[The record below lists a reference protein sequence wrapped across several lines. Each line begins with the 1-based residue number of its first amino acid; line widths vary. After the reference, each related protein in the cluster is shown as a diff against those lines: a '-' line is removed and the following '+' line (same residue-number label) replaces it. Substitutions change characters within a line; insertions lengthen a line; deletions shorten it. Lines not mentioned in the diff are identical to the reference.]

1 MRWNRERPTRAL
13 VTGGGGGIGRA
24 LGMAL
29 AKEGIPLVISDR
41 SLEAAE
47 SARSEIQA
55 AHPAASVSA
64 RALDVTRLADFQR
77 AVAEEGP
84 FDLLVNN
91 AGLGQVG
98 EVRDL
103 SMSDWEPLL
112 AVNLRGVIHGV
123 QTLYPAMAARGRG
136 WILNVASG
144 AGLAPRPGMTPYATT
159 KAAVIGLSA
168 SLRAEAGPLGVSVSC
183 ACPGYVGTGI
193 QDASRFVGVSRE
205 RLLEGIPL
213 RPLSAE
219 ACASR
224 LLRGLAR
231 ERALILPNRVTRLE
245 WWLGR
250 LSPWLGGVL
259 GRWRGGRIRAAR
271 IATSVAAEPAP
282 AGHERTISSPAGVA

>member
-1 MRWNRERPTRAL
+1 VRWRGGRPTRAL

-24 LGMAL
+24 LGHAI
-29 AKEGIPLVISDR
+29 AAEGIALVLSDR
-41 SLEAAE
+41 SLPAAEAAR
-47 SARSEIQA
+47 AEIQG
-55 AHPAASVSA
+55 AHPEAEVSA
-64 RALDVTRLADFQR
+64 LELDVTDPAAFERALAE
-77 AVAEEGP
+77 VGP
-84 FDLLVNN
+84 CDLLVNN

-103 SMSDWEPLL
+103 SLEDWEPLL

-123 QTLYPAMAARGRG
+123 QALYPAMAERGRG

-168 SLRAEAGPLGVSVSC
+168 SLRAEAGPLGVQVSC
-183 ACPGYVGTGI
+183 ACPGFVGTGI

-205 RLLEGIPL
+205 RLLGGIPL

-219 ACASR
+219 ACAER

-231 ERALILPNRVTRLE
+231 DEALILPNRVTRLE

-259 GRWRGGRIRAAR
+259 GRWRGERIRAAR
-271 IATSVAAEPAP
+271 ISEDPEPLAPTPALRGAA
-282 AGHERTISSPAGVA
+282 

>member
-1 MRWNRERPTRAL
+1 MRWRGPRPTRAL

-24 LGMAL
+24 LGL
-29 AKEGIPLVISDR
+29 AIAAEGISLVLSDR
-41 SLEAAE
+41 SQEVAEATRAAVLRVYPEAE
-47 SARSEIQA
+47 VVA
-55 AHPAASVSA
+55 V
-64 RALDVTRLADFQR
+64 ALDVTDPAAFTRVLQ
-77 AVAEEGP
+77 AVGP
-84 FDLLVNN
+84 CDLLVNN

-103 SMSDWEPLL
+103 SLEDWEPLL

-123 QTLYPAMAARGRG
+123 QALYPTMAERGRG

-159 KAAVIGLSA
+159 KAAVIGLSS
-168 SLRAEAGPLGVSVSC
+168 SLRAEAGPLGVRVCC

-205 RLLEGIPL
+205 RLLGGIPL

-219 ACASR
+219 ACAER

-231 ERALILPNRVTRLE
+231 DRALILPNRVTRLE

-271 IATSVAAEPAP
+271 ISATPEPSEP
-282 AGHERTISSPAGVA
+282 SEPLLAGVV

>member
-1 MRWNRERPTRAL
+1 MRWRGGRPTRAL

-24 LGMAL
+24 LCLAL
-29 AKEGIPLVISDR
+29 AAEGIPLVVSDR
-41 SLEAAE
+41 ALEAAE
-47 SARSEIQA
+47 ATRSALLGAFPQA
-55 AHPAASVSA
+55 PVVAV
-64 RALDVTRLADFQR
+64 ALDVTAPEAFR
-77 AVAEEGP
+77 AVQLEHGP

-103 SMSDWEPLL
+103 SLEDWEPLL

-123 QTLYPAMAARGRG
+123 QALYPEMAARGRG

-168 SLRAEAGPLGVSVSC
+168 SLRAEAGPLGVRVSC

-205 RLLEGIPL
+205 RLLGGIPL

-219 ACASR
+219 ACAQR

-231 ERALILPNRVTRLE
+231 DQALILPNRVTRLE

-271 IATSVAAEPAP
+271 LPEPRPALVAA
-282 AGHERTISSPAGVA
+282 

>member
-1 MRWNRERPTRAL
+1 MRWRGGRPTRAL

-24 LGMAL
+24 LCLAL
-29 AKEGIPLVISDR
+29 AAEGIPLVVSDR
-41 SLEAAE
+41 ALEAAE
-47 SARSEIQA
+47 ATRSAVLAAFAQA
-55 AHPAASVSA
+55 PVVAV
-64 RALDVTRLADFQR
+64 ALDVTAPEAFR
-77 AVAEEGP
+77 AVQLEQGP

-103 SMSDWEPLL
+103 SLEDWEPLL

-123 QTLYPAMAARGRG
+123 QALYPEMAARGRG

-168 SLRAEAGPLGVSVSC
+168 SLRAEAGPLGVRVSC

-205 RLLEGIPL
+205 RLLGGIPL

-219 ACASR
+219 ACAQR

-231 ERALILPNRVTRLE
+231 DQALILPNRVTRLE

-271 IATSVAAEPAP
+271 LAEPRPALVAA
-282 AGHERTISSPAGVA
+282 

>member
-1 MRWNRERPTRAL
+1 MRWRGGRPTQAL

-24 LGMAL
+24 LGFTL
-29 AKEGIPLVISDR
+29 AAEGIPLVLSDR
-41 SLEAAE
+41 DLATAEAARDAILAE
-47 SARSEIQA
+47 
-55 AHPAASVSA
+55 HPEAQVRAL
-64 RALDVTRLADFQR
+64 ALDVTDPGAFRR
-77 AVAEEGP
+77 ALEEVGP
-84 FDLLVNN
+84 CDLLVNN

-103 SMSDWEPLL
+103 SLEDWEPLL

-123 QTLYPAMAARGRG
+123 QALYPAMAAQRRG

-168 SLRAEAGPLGVSVSC
+168 SLRAEAAPLGVRVSC
-183 ACPGYVGTGI
+183 SCPGFVGTGI
-193 QDASRFVGVSRE
+193 QGASRFVGVSRE
-205 RLLEGIPL
+205 RLLGGIPL

-219 ACASR
+219 ACAAR

-231 ERALILPNRVTRLE
+231 DEALILPNRVTRLE

-259 GRWRGGRIRAAR
+259 GRWRGARIRAAR
-271 IATSVAAEPAP
+271 IEPARERLALA
-282 AGHERTISSPAGVA
+282 AGAA

>member
-1 MRWNRERPTRAL
+1 MRWRGGRPTRAL
-13 VTGGGGGIGRA
+13 VTGGAGGIGRA
-24 LGMAL
+24 VARAL
-29 AKEGIPLVISDR
+29 AAEQISVVISDR
-41 SLEAAE
+41 SLAAAEAARAE
-47 SARSEIQA
+47 IAREF
-55 AHPAASVSA
+55 PAAELWA
-64 RALDVTRLADFQR
+64 AALDVTEPTGFARLEREA
-77 AVAEEGP
+77 GP

-103 SMSDWEPLL
+103 TLEDWEPLL

-123 QTLYPAMAARGRG
+123 QALYPAMAGRGRG

-168 SLRAEAGPLGVSVSC
+168 SLRAEGGPLGVRVCC

-205 RLLEGIPL
+205 RLLSGIPL
-213 RPLSAE
+213 RPLTAE
-219 ACASR
+219 RCAER
-224 LLRGLAR
+224 LVRGLAR
-231 ERALILPNRVTRLE
+231 DQALILPNRVTRLE

-271 IATSVAAEPAP
+271 LTVAGPP
-282 AGHERTISSPAGVA
+282 

>member
-1 MRWNRERPTRAL
+1 M
-13 VTGGGGGIGRA
+13 TGGGGGIGRA
-24 LGMAL
+24 LGL
-29 AKEGIPLVISDR
+29 AIAAEGIPLVLSDR
-41 SLEAAE
+41 SLEVAEAARAE
-47 SARSEIQA
+47 VLAVHPEACVVA
-55 AHPAASVSA
+55 A
-64 RALDVTRLADFQR
+64 ALDVTDPAAFARVLAE
-77 AVAEEGP
+77 VGP
-84 FDLLVNN
+84 CELLVNN

-103 SMSDWEPLL
+103 SLEDWEPLL

-123 QTLYPAMAARGRG
+123 QALYPTMAARGRG

-168 SLRAEAGPLGVSVSC
+168 SLRAEGGPLGVRVSC

-205 RLLEGIPL
+205 RLLGGIPL
-213 RPLSAE
+213 PPLSAE
-219 ACASR
+219 VCAER

-231 ERALILPNRVTRLE
+231 DRALILPNRLTRLE

-271 IATSVAAEPAP
+271 IPLADSAPSSASLVVGAA
-282 AGHERTISSPAGVA
+282 